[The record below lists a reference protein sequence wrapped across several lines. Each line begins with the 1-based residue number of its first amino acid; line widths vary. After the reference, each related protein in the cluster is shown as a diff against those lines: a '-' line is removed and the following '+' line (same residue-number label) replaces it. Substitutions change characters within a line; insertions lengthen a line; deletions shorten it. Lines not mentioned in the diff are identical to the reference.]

1 MSYESAELT
10 KISINL
16 FLASTITSSNVLT
29 KVCEKVGASW
39 DDITPALKLDKRIGK
54 HAYLKSGL
62 GISGGNIERDITS
75 IKKLLINEKNF
86 RLWPNAI
93 DKIST
98 QMKSWVWN
106 TLKNNNLLIRKNIIG
121 ILGLA
126 YKVNTNS
133 IKNSVSIEILK
144 KLKTKFSFMIQKL
157 NLILN

>member
-1 MSYESAELT
+1 
-10 KISINL
+10 
-16 FLASTITSSNVLT
+16 
-29 KVCEKVGASW
+29 
-39 DDITPALKLDKRIGK
+39 
-54 HAYLKSGL
+54 
-62 GISGGNIERDITS
+62 
-75 IKKLLINEKNF
+75 
-86 RLWPNAI
+86 
-93 DKIST
+93 
-98 QMKSWVWN
+98 MKSWVWN

>member
-1 MSYESAELT
+1 M
-10 KISINL
+10 K
-16 FLASTITSSNVLT
+16 
-29 KVCEKVGASW
+29 
-39 DDITPALKLDKRIGK
+39 
-54 HAYLKSGL
+54 
-62 GISGGNIERDITS
+62 
-75 IKKLLINEKNF
+75 KNF

-144 KLKTKFSFMIQKL
+144 KIKNKIFFYDPKAKL
-157 NLILN
+157 NFKLKNCTELKKLS

>member
-75 IKKLLINEKNF
+75 IKKLLINEK
-86 RLWPNAI
+86 
-93 DKIST
+93 
-98 QMKSWVWN
+98 
-106 TLKNNNLLIRKNIIG
+106 
-121 ILGLA
+121 
-126 YKVNTNS
+126 
-133 IKNSVSIEILK
+133 
-144 KLKTKFSFMIQKL
+144 KF
-157 NLILN
+157 